1 MKIKALGS
9 IALLLVPA
17 ALAYLLGYNEA
28 AHYLAL
34 GALLALQ
41 LGLLARP
48 LAGFAILL
56 PLVYAA
62 AAVTAEST
70 DGVAALIVATAAA
83 VGAASSQGL
92 HRGLLALLAAA
103 LLGSFEPAAGSE
115 VVRRAGFL
123 LVGCS
128 YGFLLVVAVM
138 RGVPAPAPPLQPQS
152 AAGYA
157 VLLAAVALIGWFAAH
172 LAGFEHAWWLPLAMV
187 SVSDPAAGTSTRD
200 GLLRGAAAATI
211 VMLLVFATEA
221 FASPWARGVLLLLAL
236 YCALTVGLRR
246 YMVWAVLLVPMLLLL
261 SSHSAAHQPPLDY
274 LRIALAAFLPVL
286 AVSGLGHWLYWTL
299 RSGSG
304 RVAA

>member
-1 MKIKALGS
+1 MKINILGS
-9 IALLLVPA
+9 IVLLLAPA
-17 ALAYLLGYNEA
+17 ALAYVLGYNDA

-62 AAVTAEST
+62 AAITAEST
-70 DGVAALIVATAAA
+70 DGVAALIVATAAT

-103 LLGSFEPAAGSE
+103 LLGSFEPAAGGE
-115 VVRRAGFL
+115 VVRRAAFL
-123 LVGCS
+123 AAGCS
-128 YGFLLVVAVM
+128 YGYVLVVTFM
-138 RGVPAPAPPLQPQS
+138 RGIVPATPVLQSPS
-152 AAGYA
+152 AVGYA
-157 VLLAAVALIGWFAAH
+157 VLLAAVALLGWFAAR

-187 SVSDPAAGTSTRD
+187 SVSEPVAASSTRD
-200 GLLRGAAAATI
+200 ALLRGAAAATI
-211 VMLLVFATEA
+211 VMLLVFATEV

-236 YCALTVGLRR
+236 YLALTVGLRR
-246 YMVWAVLLVPMLLLL
+246 YIVWAVLLVPLPLLL

-274 LRIALAAFLPVL
+274 LRVALAAFLPLL
-286 AVSGLGHWLYWTL
+286 AISGLGHWLYWML

>member
-1 MKIKALGS
+1 M
-9 IALLLVPA
+9 LLLAPA
-17 ALAYLLGYNEA
+17 ALAYLLGYNDA

-34 GALLALQ
+34 GTLLALQ

-123 LVGCS
+123 FAGCT
-128 YGFLLVVAVM
+128 YGFLLVVAFM
-138 RGVPAPAPPLQPQS
+138 RGAVTAAPVLQPQS
-152 AAGYA
+152 AVGYA
-157 VLLAAVALIGWFAAH
+157 VLLAAVASIGWFAAR
-172 LAGFEHAWWLPLAMV
+172 LAGFEHAWWLPLAVV
-187 SVSDPAAGTSTRD
+187 SVSEPVAGGSMRD
-200 GLLRGAAAATI
+200 ALLRGAAAATV
-211 VMLLVFATEA
+211 VMLLVFATEVLEL
-221 FASPWARGVLLLLAL
+221 PWVRGVLLLLAL
-236 YCALTVGLRR
+236 YGALTVGLRR
-246 YMVWAVLLVPMLLLL
+246 YMVWAVLLVPVLLLL
-261 SSHSAAHQPPLDY
+261 SSHSAAHQPPIDY
-274 LRIALAAFLPVL
+274 LRIALMAFVPVL